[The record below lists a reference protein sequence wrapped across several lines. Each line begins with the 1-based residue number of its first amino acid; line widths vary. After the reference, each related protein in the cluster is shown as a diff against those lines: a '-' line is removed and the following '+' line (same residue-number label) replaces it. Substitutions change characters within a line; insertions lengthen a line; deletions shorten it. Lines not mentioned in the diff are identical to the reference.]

1 MTCARA
7 SSPPASQLT
16 PAIWSR
22 VSARPRSGTT
32 RCRVIARHSTGKA
45 CTRWRWIRTR
55 RVVTRK
61 KARPRGPTC
70 AACAAR
76 SARSMSTTPPSSSRA
91 SARLPRLH
99 HMPEARAMVE
109 AALQI
114 ELCDQRGELRRLAD
128 FRGKNLVVYFYPM
141 DDTPGCTVEGK
152 EFRDRF
158 EQFEGLD
165 AVIVGVSTDSVERH
179 RAFAEKHAFPFIL
192 LADTDG
198 DLASAFGVFGGGRA
212 A

>member
-1 MTCARA
+1 MTSARA
-7 SSPPASQLT
+7 SSQPASRPIRAT
-16 PAIWSR
+16 WSR
-22 VSARPRSGTT
+22 VCARPRSGTT
-32 RCRVIARHSTGKA
+32 RCRVIARRSIGKA

-61 KARPRGPTC
+61 KARPRAPTY

-76 SARSMSTTPPSSSRA
+76 SARSTSTMPPSSSRA
-91 SARLPRLH
+91 SARWPRRKH
-99 HMPEARAMVE
+99 VPEDRETVE
-109 AALQI
+109 SALQI
-114 ELCDQRGELRRLAD
+114 ELRDQHGESRRLAD

-158 EQFEGLD
+158 EQFEALD
-165 AVIVGVSTDSVERH
+165 TVVVGVSTDSVERH

-198 DLASAFGVFGGGRA
+198 D
-212 A
+212 